1 MRSLLHALFSDQHG
15 ELDEATLVLPLLL
28 LVSLGLVNLGVLG
41 FSAVNAGNAANYGAR
56 MGSVA
61 QSDPAGVAAASAYRM
76 LSAIPVGE
84 YSVSV
89 SGNGQ
94 PGDSLDVQVSYSVPN
109 FFSGLASFF
118 GVNTPATFNSTVT
131 STFRQEGW

>member
-1 MRSLLHALFSDQHG
+1 MHKLLSDLSG

-28 LVSLGLVNLGVLG
+28 LISLGLVNLAILG

-61 QSDPAGVAAASAYRM
+61 QSDPAGVAGSSASRM

-84 YSVSV
+84 YAISV
-89 SGNGQ
+89 SGSGL
-94 PGDSLDVQVSYSVPN
+94 PGDRIVVQVSYSVPN
-109 FFSGLASFF
+109 FFGGLAGFF
-118 GVNTPATFNSTVT
+118 GVSTPGVFSSTVT

>member
-1 MRSLLHALFSDQHG
+1 MHKLFHDLSG

-28 LVSLGLVNLGVLG
+28 LISLGLVNLAILG

-61 QSDPAGVAAASAYRM
+61 QSDPAGTAASSAAQM

-84 YSVSV
+84 YTVSV
-89 SGNGQ
+89 SGSGL
-94 PGDSLDVQVSYSVPN
+94 PGDRITVQVSYSVPN
-109 FFSGLASFF
+109 FFGGLAGFF
-118 GVNTPATFNSTVT
+118 GVNTPGIFSSTVT

>member
-1 MRSLLHALFSDQHG
+1 MHKLLGDLSG

-28 LVSLGLVNLGVLG
+28 LISLGLVNLAILG

-61 QSDPAGVAAASAYRM
+61 QSDPTGVAASSAAQM

-84 YSVSV
+84 YTVSV
-89 SGNGQ
+89 SGSGL
-94 PGDSLDVQVSYSVPN
+94 PGDRIVVQVSYSVPN
-109 FFSGLASFF
+109 FFGGLAGFF
-118 GVNTPATFNSTVT
+118 GVSTPGVFSSTVT

>member
-1 MRSLLHALFSDQHG
+1 MRKLLHDLGG

-28 LVSLGLVNLGVLG
+28 LVSLGLVNLAILG
-41 FSAVNAGNAANYGAR
+41 FSAVNAGHAANYGAR

-61 QSDPAGVAAASAYRM
+61 QSNPAGVAAASAYQM

-89 SGNGQ
+89 SGSGL
-94 PGDSLDVQVSYSVPN
+94 PGDSLTVRVTYSVPN
-109 FFSGLASFF
+109 YFSGLAGFF
-118 GVNTPATFNSTVT
+118 GVSTPGSFGSTVS

>member
-1 MRSLLHALFSDQHG
+1 MHKLLGDLSG

-28 LVSLGLVNLGVLG
+28 LISLGLVNLAILG
-41 FSAVNAGNAANYGAR
+41 FRAVNAGNAANYGAR

-61 QSDPAGVAAASAYRM
+61 QSDPAGVAASSASHM

-84 YSVSV
+84 YAISV
-89 SGNGQ
+89 SGSGL
-94 PGDSLDVQVSYSVPN
+94 PGDRIVVQVSYSVPN
-109 FFSGLASFF
+109 FFGGLAGFF
-118 GVNTPATFNSTVT
+118 GVSTPGVFSSTVT

>member
-1 MRSLLHALFSDQHG
+1 MHKLLSDLSG

-28 LVSLGLVNLGVLG
+28 LISLGLVNLAILG

-61 QSDPAGVAAASAYRM
+61 QSDPAGVAASSASQM

-84 YSVSV
+84 YAVSV
-89 SGNGQ
+89 SGSGL
-94 PGDSLDVQVSYSVPN
+94 PGDRIVVQVSYSVPN
-109 FFSGLASFF
+109 FFGGLAGFF
-118 GVNTPATFNSTVT
+118 GVSTPGVFSSTVT